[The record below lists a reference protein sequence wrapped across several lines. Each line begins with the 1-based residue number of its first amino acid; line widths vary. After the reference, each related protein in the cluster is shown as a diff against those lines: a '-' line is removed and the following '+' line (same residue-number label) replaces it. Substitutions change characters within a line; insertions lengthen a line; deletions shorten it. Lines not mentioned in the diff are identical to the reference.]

1 MEDCFSARVT
11 GRISAGTS
19 FVLVFIRT
27 TWIQARAVDNE
38 LVATEQCKPRH
49 IDEGLSY
56 LIASY

>member
-1 MEDCFSARVT
+1 M
-11 GRISAGTS
+11 
-19 FVLVFIRT
+19 
-27 TWIQARAVDNE
+27 AVDNE